1 MDTKKYEV
9 FEKTVELSSLTKA
22 AEELG
27 LTQSGVSHV
36 IAALEEEFGFP
47 LLTRSRTG
55 ARLTPAGEKIVP
67 SLRDIL
73 RSQEQLDQTAAELR
87 GLSAGTVRIATFT
100 SVAVQQWLPG
110 MMQEFQTL
118 YPHVEF
124 KLFNGDYHD
133 VDRWLTDGSVDM
145 GFITLPT
152 ALRCESHPPAGG
164 PASRHTAGEPSAGKE
179 GTLCPV
185 KEVAALPFIS
195 LLESSDD
202 DARRAL
208 DAAGVKP
215 NVRFTTKDDYAILA
229 MVSQGLGVSIV
240 PEASSAGP
248 PRRHRRAGDDA
259 ALEPDDRAGSTGRRA
274 RRPCHAPLR
283 PLRRG
288 MGEEKRPAEAI
299 NKRIRPPEKPAA

>member
-1 MDTKKYEV
+1 
-9 FEKTVELSSLTKA
+9 
-22 AEELG
+22 
-27 LTQSGVSHV
+27 
-36 IAALEEEFGFP
+36 
-47 LLTRSRTG
+47 LTRSRTG
-55 ARLTPAGEKIVP
+55 ARLTPEGEKIMP
-67 SLRDIL
+67 FLRDIL

-100 SVAVQQWLPG
+100 SVAVHWLPG

-133 VDRWLTDGSVDM
+133 VDRWLTDGSVDV

-152 ALRCESHPPAGG
+152 ARRCECIPLREDRLLAILPENHPLA
-164 PASRHTAGEPSAGKE
+164 KKDV
-179 GTLCPV
+179 CPV

-240 PEASSAGP
+240 PELLLQGHRDGIAVREMTPPSSRTIALAVPAGGRAGP
-248 PRRHRRAGDDA
+248 ATRRF
-259 ALEPDDRAGSTGRRA
+259 A
-274 RRPCHAPLR
+274 RFA
-283 PLRRG
+283 
-288 MGEEKRPAEAI
+288 EEWVKRNDPVG
-299 NKRIRPPEKPAA
+299 

>member
-27 LTQSGVSHV
+27 LTQSGVSHI

-55 ARLTPAGEKIVP
+55 ARLTPEGEKIMP
-67 SLRDIL
+67 FLRDIL

-100 SVAVQQWLPG
+100 SVAVHWLPG

-133 VDRWLTDGSVDM
+133 VDRWLTDGSVDI

-152 ALRCESHPPAGG
+152 ALRCECIPLREDRLLAILPENHPLANDPCYPIAQL
-164 PASRHTAGEPSAGKE
+164 SNEDFINLKE
-179 GTLCPV
+179 EQDHEIT
-185 KEVAALPFIS
+185 KF
-195 LLESSDD
+195 LEH
-202 DARRAL
+202 L
-208 DAAGVKP
+208 QQKP
-215 NVRFTTKDDYAILA
+215 NIRYEVSNDYAILS
-229 MVSQGLGVSIV
+229 MVECGLGISVVHELMLYPNRYHIV
-240 PEASSAGP
+240 AKPFDVPQVRDIGIAVKRDVP
-248 PRRHRRAGDDA
+248 P
-259 ALEPDDRAGSTGRRA
+259 STITKLFVEHAKQWA
-274 RRPCHAPLR
+274 RK
-283 PLRRG
+283 
-288 MGEEKRPAEAI
+288 MSMT
-299 NKRIRPPEKPAA
+299 

>member
-1 MDTKKYEV
+1 MAKK
-9 FEKTVELSSLTKA
+9 KKLTKA
-22 AEELG
+22 ERKEARLRKGKQWLLTYTGSPKKMNKHYRERFHVDAVTAAKDLQELG
-27 LTQSGVSHV
+27 VNYT
-36 IAALEEEFGFP
+36 
-47 LLTRSRTG
+47 
-55 ARLTPAGEKIVP
+55 
-67 SLRDIL
+67 
-73 RSQEQLDQTAAELR
+73 QEQLDQTAAELR

-100 SVAVQQWLPG
+100 SVAVHWLPG

-133 VDRWLTDGSVDM
+133 VDRWLTDGSVDI

-152 ALRCESHPPAGG
+152 ALRCECIPLREDRLLAILPENHPLA
-164 PASRHTAGEPSAGKE
+164 KKDV
-179 GTLCPV
+179 CPV

-240 PEASSAGP
+240 PELLLQGHRDGIAVREMTPPSSRTIALAVPAGGRAGP
-248 PRRHRRAGDDA
+248 ATRRF
-259 ALEPDDRAGSTGRRA
+259 A
-274 RRPCHAPLR
+274 RFA
-283 PLRRG
+283 
-288 MGEEKRPAEAI
+288 EEWVKKNDPQ
-299 NKRIRPPEKPAA
+299 KL

>member
-27 LTQSGVSHV
+27 LTQSGVSHI

-55 ARLTPAGEKIVP
+55 ARLTPEGEKIMP
-67 SLRDIL
+67 FLRDIL

-100 SVAVQQWLPG
+100 SVAVHWLPG

-133 VDRWLTDGSVDM
+133 VDRWLTDGSVDI

-152 ALRCESHPPAGG
+152 ALRCECIPLREDRLLAI
-164 PASRHTAGEPSAGKE
+164 
-179 GTLCPV
+179 
-185 KEVAALPFIS
+185 LPFIS

-240 PEASSAGP
+240 PELLLQGHRDGIAVREMTPPSSRTIALAVPAGGRAGP
-248 PRRHRRAGDDA
+248 ATRRF
-259 ALEPDDRAGSTGRRA
+259 A
-274 RRPCHAPLR
+274 RFA
-283 PLRRG
+283 
-288 MGEEKRPAEAI
+288 EEWVKKNDPQ
-299 NKRIRPPEKPAA
+299 KL

>member
-27 LTQSGVSHV
+27 LTQSGVSHI

-55 ARLTPAGEKIVP
+55 ARLTPEGEKIMP
-67 SLRDIL
+67 FLRDIL

-100 SVAVQQWLPG
+100 SVAVHWLPG

-133 VDRWLTDGSVDM
+133 VDRWADGRERGHRVHHAADGDAVRMHS
-145 GFITLPT
+145 
-152 ALRCESHPPAGG
+152 PAGG
-164 PASRHTAGEPSAGKE
+164 SASRHTAGEPSAGKE
-179 GTLCPV
+179 GRLPGKRGCG
-185 KEVAALPFIS
+185 AAVHLAARV
-195 LLESSDD
+195 LGR
-202 DARRAL
+202 RRA
-208 DAAGVKP
+208 
-215 NVRFTTKDDYAILA
+215 
-229 MVSQGLGVSIV
+229 
-240 PEASSAGP
+240 
-248 PRRHRRAGDDA
+248 PRA
-259 ALEPDDRAGSTGRRA
+259 
-274 RRPCHAPLR
+274 
-283 PLRRG
+283 
-288 MGEEKRPAEAI
+288 
-299 NKRIRPPEKPAA
+299 

>member
-1 MDTKKYEV
+1 MFRLED
-9 FEKTVELSSLTKA
+9 LTLFVRA
-22 AEELG
+22 
-27 LTQSGVSHV
+27 
-36 IAALEEEFGFP
+36 AALGSFSEAAREAGQQPAQVSAAIKRLETTLNIRLFARS
-47 LLTRSRTG
+47 TRSL
-55 ARLTPAGEKIVP
+55 RLTPEGEKIMP
-67 SLRDIL
+67 FLRDIL

-100 SVAVQQWLPG
+100 SVAVHWLPG

-133 VDRWLTDGSVDM
+133 VDRWLTDGSVDI

-152 ALRCESHPPAGG
+152 AMRCECIPLREDRLLAILPENHPLA
-164 PASRHTAGEPSAGKE
+164 KKDV
-179 GTLCPV
+179 CPV

-240 PEASSAGP
+240 HSLLLQPSRYHVVSKPLNVKQSREICITVKKGFLPSTITQLFLQHVVDYTRGIGEINV
-248 PRRHRRAGDDA
+248 RR
-259 ALEPDDRAGSTGRRA
+259 
-274 RRPCHAPLR
+274 
-283 PLRRG
+283 
-288 MGEEKRPAEAI
+288 
-299 NKRIRPPEKPAA
+299 